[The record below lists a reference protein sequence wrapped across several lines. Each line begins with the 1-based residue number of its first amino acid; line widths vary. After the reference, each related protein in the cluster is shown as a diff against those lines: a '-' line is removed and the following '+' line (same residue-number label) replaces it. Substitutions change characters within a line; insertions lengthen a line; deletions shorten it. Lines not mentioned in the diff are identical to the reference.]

1 MAKMTQKT
9 TFDMSTLLNMRVK
22 QCEFDELLFKA
33 NNNFFLEL
41 SAKHIH
47 APNNMTH
54 NTLSRIF
61 RSVYMF
67 DV

>member
-1 MAKMTQKT
+1 
-9 TFDMSTLLNMRVK
+9 MSTLPNMRVK
-22 QCEFDELLFKA
+22 QCEFDELLLKQTTIC
-33 NNNFFLEL
+33 FLEL

-67 DV
+67 DD

>member
-22 QCEFDELLFKA
+22 QCEFDELLLKQTTI
-33 NNNFFLEL
+33 FLEL

-54 NTLSRIF
+54 NTLSSIF